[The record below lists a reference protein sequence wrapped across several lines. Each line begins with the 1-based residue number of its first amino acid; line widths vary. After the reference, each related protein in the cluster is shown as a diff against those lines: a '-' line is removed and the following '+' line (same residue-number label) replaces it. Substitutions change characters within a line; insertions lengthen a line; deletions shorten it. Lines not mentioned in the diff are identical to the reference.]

1 MSNIK
6 IEVLLFAQLRELAG
20 VKQKIY
26 SLPAGSPFRVLLDR
40 MTSDFGAAFRSEVD
54 NLDGLR
60 IVFPD
65 RECSLEEAMTVPL
78 ADKIT
83 IVFLPPIAGG

>member
-6 IEVLLFAQLRELAG
+6 IEVLLFAQLREQAG
-20 VKQKIY
+20 VKQKVY
-26 SLPAGSPFRVLLDR
+26 ELPAGTLLSALLDR

-54 NLDGLR
+54 NLEGLR

-65 RECSLEEAMTVPL
+65 RECSLKEAMDIPL
-78 ADKIT
+78 AENAT

>member
-6 IEVLLFAQLRELAG
+6 VEVLLFAQLRELAG
-20 VKQKIY
+20 VKQKTY
-26 SLPAGSPFRVLLDR
+26 KLPAGSTFRALLDY
-40 MTSDFGAAFRSEVD
+40 MTSDFGAAFRNEVD
-54 NLDGLR
+54 NLEGLR

-78 ADKIT
+78 ADNVT